1 MKRIYLVGFMGVG
14 KSTAGKK
21 LASRLG
27 WKFIDTDAKFE
38 NKYRL
43 SIDTFFNKYGEELFR
58 KLENDILISTFDL
71 DNYVIST
78 GGGMPCY
85 SGAMQQINANGVSVY
100 LEMSELAITS
110 RLINSKQKRP
120 LVMNLSE
127 EELVDFI
134 HNKLSERSTCY
145 SQANIIVPALSIDID
160 LLVGK
165 LSSYAKASAD
175 RES

>member
-1 MKRIYLVGFMGVG
+1 MGKVYLIGFMGVG
-14 KSTAGKK
+14 KSTAGRK

-27 WKFIDTDAKFE
+27 WKFIDTDAEFE

-43 SIDTFFNKYGEELFR
+43 SIDAFFNKYGEELFR

-85 SGAMQQINANGVSVY
+85 TDAIHKINVNGFSVY
-100 LEMSELAITS
+100 LEMDEKTILN

-120 LVMNLSE
+120 LVINKTE

-134 HNKLSERSTCY
+134 HNKLSERNPCY
-145 SQANIIVPALSIDID
+145 SQAIITVPALSIDID
-160 LLVGK
+160 MVVEK
-165 LSSYAKASAD
+165 ISSYVKASAD
-175 RES
+175 KER